1 MLVRKRDLNE
11 NLDNVGK
18 EKTFECEG
26 SHEDRIGDTIKI
38 DYSNTTYCINIVE
51 TKPESTISVFD
62 TYLEVDFAP
71 PLDYKEPERLPLNPT
86 NICTTT
92 SSART
97 TRDITSR
104 EHGDE
109 SQCRFSACTGVGRR
123 LDGKPL
129 SPKSTKIKSARS
141 RSPSRAPIRQP
152 GKLVFGG
159 NTIHTHALAMEFVK
173 VGT

>member
-1 MLVRKRDLNE
+1 MPPSALSCLISQEIEYRMLFQLQNTITGHISHGGVLE
-11 NLDNVGK
+11 FVAK
-18 EKTFECEG
+18 E
-26 SHEDRIGDTIKI
+26 D
-38 DYSNTTYCINIVE
+38 
-51 TKPESTISVFD
+51 
-62 TYLEVDFAP
+62 LEVDFAP

-97 TRDITSR
+97 TREITSR
-104 EHGDE
+104 EHGEE
-109 SQCRFSACTGVGRR
+109 SQCRFSACTRVGRR

-129 SPKSTKIKSARS
+129 SPKSPKIKSARS

-159 NTIHTHALAMEFVK
+159 NTIHTHVLAMEFVK